1 MNNPSVSII
10 IPVYNVEKYIS
21 RCLDS
26 ILNQTFQDFEII
38 VVNDASPDQSRNIAE
53 SYAEKDIRIT
63 IIDNQENSGAAW
75 SRMVGYSNACGT
87 YLTFCD
93 PDDFLPEDAL
103 NLLYSAMIIDPNADI
118 CLGNFQRVYPNG
130 QTGNVFKNQLNYGN
144 DKWSVAKSTLTS
156 ETPHYLWNKIYKSE
170 LFNYPIITHKDFS
183 KSSDEFLF
191 FQLLQNCKK
200 IINIDKVV
208 YFYFDNNASASY
220 NKSNFNALNA
230 MIISQKYVEEIYKK
244 NDALESII
252 EKRKLGKYA
261 KFIQVAGNDKALL
274 QLIFKENIDY
284 LFTPFN
290 LFRHFH
296 KRKAIKVLLSYLK
309 AKYKSVF

>member
-63 IIDNQENSGAAW
+63 IFDNQENSGAAW

-93 PDDFLPEDAL
+93 PDDFLPEEAL
-103 NLLYSAMIIDPNADI
+103 QLLHNAMIYDMDADI
-118 CLGNFQRVYPNG
+118 CMGEYRRVFADG
-130 QTGNVFKNQLNYGN
+130 SKGEIIKNELKYGN
-144 DKWSVAKSTLTS
+144 DKCSVAKSALNY
-156 ETPHYLWNKIYKSE
+156 EIPHFLVNKIYKTQ

-284 LFTPFN
+284 LFNPFN